1 MRIQGHVAGGYL
13 VTQALLA
20 WLKPPSSE
28 EKQLLVLGT
37 LAGVLPDGDTLLH
50 LARTRSLE
58 FGEDFDH
65 HAWITHTFPFYLLPG
80 LGLFLYGQ
88 WRNRPKIRRGALVV
102 MAGTTTHLL
111 QDTIG
116 SGTGLMWAWPV
127 SKRMGGFGTLNVK
140 GGRAW
145 LEVYANHPIAW
156 VERLIILAALL
167 LFLVNLLKDK
177 R

>member
-1 MRIQGHVAGGYL
+1 MRIQGHLAGGYL
-13 VTQALLA
+13 VTRALLA
-20 WLKPPSSE
+20 RLKPPPSE

-37 LAGVLPDGDTLLH
+37 LAGVLPDADTLFH

-80 LGLFLYGQ
+80 AGLFLYGR
-88 WRNRPKIRRGALVV
+88 WRNKPRVRRSALVAMV
-102 MAGTTTHLL
+102 GTTTHLL

-116 SGTGLMWAWPV
+116 SGTGLMWAWPL
-127 SKRMGGFGTLNVK
+127 SKRMGGFGTLHIK

-145 LEVYANHPIAW
+145 LEAYKNHPIAW
-156 VERLIILAALL
+156 VERLIILAALFV
-167 LFLVNLLKDK
+167 FLVRLLNGK